1 MAELKNPKHEKFV
14 QNIVRGL
21 SPTEAYISAGYSRK
35 GAHAPAARLLKIP
48 HVCTRLAE
56 LRKVIAPL
64 VEAAMVKLIITERF
78 QRIAAIQDRWD
89 ALREAKAAFARED
102 YEAAMKTGV
111 ICRKVRWIGGKDGYE
126 VTDYEINTPLIEALN
141 SIEKR
146 AAVETGQE
154 TDRQDI
160 NVRGD
165 LQAQADVLR
174 KAFTLDELE
183 AMDAKI
189 EAARNGSTVVE
200 APAVVVPKVQ
210 VVLDK
215 THTQGRNGVAAAEAV
230 DQANEGKRDPTGDA
244 PSVPKAPS
252 WRD

>member
-1 MAELKNPKHEKFV
+1 MVSSLRALAPRGRSQSPRARQAELQK
-14 QNIVRGL
+14 
-21 SPTEAYISAGYSRK
+21 A
-35 GAHAPAARLLKIP
+35 
-48 HVCTRLAE
+48 
-56 LRKVIAPL
+56 IAPL
-64 VEAAMVKLIITERF
+64 VEAAIIKLAVTERL
-78 QRIAAIQDRWD
+78 QRLVAIQDRWD
-89 ALREAKAAFARED
+89 ALREAKRCFAAED
-102 YEAAMKTGV
+102 YEGAMKTGV
-111 ICRKVRWIGGKDGYE
+111 VCRKVRWIGGKDGYE

-165 LQAQADVLR
+165 LQAQADMLR

-200 APAVVVPKVQ
+200 VPAVVVPKVQ
-210 VVLDK
+210 VEP
-215 THTQGRNGVAAAEAV
+215 GCAAP
-230 DQANEGKRDPTGDA
+230 PT
-244 PSVPKAPS
+244 VP
-252 WRD
+252 

>member
-1 MAELKNPKHEKFV
+1 
-14 QNIVRGL
+14 
-21 SPTEAYISAGYSRK
+21 
-35 GAHAPAARLLKIP
+35 
-48 HVCTRLAE
+48 
-56 LRKVIAPL
+56 
-64 VEAAMVKLIITERF
+64 
-78 QRIAAIQDRWD
+78 
-89 ALREAKAAFARED
+89 
-102 YEAAMKTGV
+102 MKTGV
-111 ICRKVRWIGGKDGYE
+111 VCRKVRWIGGKDGYE

-200 APAVVVPKVQ
+200 VPAVVVPKVQ
-210 VVLDK
+210 VEP
-215 THTQGRNGVAAAEAV
+215 GCAAP
-230 DQANEGKRDPTGDA
+230 PT
-244 PSVPKAPS
+244 VP
-252 WRD
+252 